1 MAASPGPGRRGQSQ
15 VTFRRRR
22 IVAGAIGLAV
32 LVVLAIGL
40 LDGGGI
46 VTDAPQSAD
55 EVIRRSREDNPVRFT
70 VSVSGDLLIHSPV
83 YERAQALAGG
93 SGYDFAPMLEQ
104 VRPYVRGADLALC
117 HVEVP
122 MTPAPPA
129 SFPIFNT
136 PPELAD
142 AIAKTGWEAC
152 DTASN
157 HSLDQGQ
164 EGIAETLKA
173 LDRAGVEH
181 TGSYASKAD
190 SRKTLMLGVKGVR
203 LAYLAYTTD
212 TNGIPVPTPWSLN
225 VADKPDGV
233 IADARRARRQGAD
246 AVLVNMHW
254 GIDMTPE
261 YVTTASRQQ
270 VDFATEL
277 ADSPA
282 ITAVVGQGPHVV
294 QQIDRLG
301 GEFVVLSE
309 GNLISNQGA
318 DAGLAAES
326 QDGLIGLLDLV
337 VDGDGAEVERVRY
350 VPTFVNHPDYS
361 VLPVGPALEQGEG
374 AASAL
379 RASYERTAGAAGRGK
394 GVEPQPPKLP

>member
-1 MAASPGPGRRGQSQ
+1 MAASPGPGRRGQSHATYQ
-15 VTFRRRR
+15 RRR

-32 LVVLAIGL
+32 LVVVVIGL
-40 LDGGGI
+40 VDGGGI

-55 EVIRRSREDNPVRFT
+55 EVIERHRERNPVRFT

-83 YERAQALAGG
+83 YERARALGG
-93 SGYDFAPMLEQ
+93 GDGYDFAPMFKP
-104 VRPYVRGADLALC
+104 VRPYVRGADLAFC

-122 MTPAPPA
+122 MTPAAPA

-136 PPELAD
+136 PPELAE

-152 DTASN
+152 STASN
-157 HSLDQGQ
+157 HTLDQGQ
-164 EGIAETLKA
+164 DGIDETLKA

-190 SRKTLMLGVKGVR
+190 NRKTLILGVEGVR
-203 LAYLAYTTD
+203 VAYLAFTTD
-212 TNGIPVPTPWSLN
+212 TNGIPVPNPWSLN
-225 VADKPDGV
+225 VAEKPDGV
-233 IADARRARRQGAD
+233 IAAARRARKRGAD

-261 YVTTASRQQ
+261 YVTAASRKQ
-270 VDFATEL
+270 VEFAREL
-277 ADSPA
+277 ADAPE

-301 GEFVVLSE
+301 GEFVVFSE
-309 GNLISNQGA
+309 GNLISNQGS

-337 VDGDGAEVERVRY
+337 VDGDGARVDRVRY
-350 VPTFVNHPDYS
+350 VPTFVSHPDYT
-361 VLPVGPALEQGEG
+361 VLPVGPALEDGEG
-374 AASAL
+374 SSGAL
-379 RASYERTAGAAGRGK
+379 RSSYQRTVDAAGRGK
-394 GVEPQPPKLP
+394 GVEPEPAKLP

>member
-1 MAASPGPGRRGQSQ
+1 MAASPGPGRRRQSQ
-15 VTFRRRR
+15 ASFRRRR

-55 EVIRRSREDNPVRFT
+55 EVIQRSREDDPVRFT

-93 SGYDFAPMLEQ
+93 RGYDFAPMLKQ

-246 AVLVNMHW
+246 AVLVNMQW
-254 GIDMTPE
+254 GINMSPE
-261 YVTTASRQQ
+261 YVTEASDKQ
-270 VDFATEL
+270 VTFVKEL
-277 ADSPA
+277 VAAPE

-301 GEFVVLSE
+301 GEFVVFSE

-374 AASAL
+374 AAAAL
-379 RASYERTAGAAGRGK
+379 RASYERTVAAAGTGK